1 MYVVPALGIAVMKLS
16 APELALRYRGGD
28 RHHLFLNHGTWFVRY
43 SLRPSPLLKADV
55 RRAASLGTKDL
66 AVARERR
73 DAFLARLGAPS
84 TSGAESEERRLRR
97 RQARGERREVGNAGR
112 CACGRCGFCR
122 CGRGGSRGSGAPVI
136 R

>member
-112 CACGRCGFCR
+112 CACGRCG
-122 CGRGGSRGSGAPVI
+122 RGCSRGFREPF
-136 R
+136 RR